1 VTRQRDSQ
9 EEGKSRPAAAVE
21 ALPNR
26 GLAFATRARP
36 MVSAANGAGNA
47 MSAVVGDKTS
57 AMSTSPHQQNGAA
70 AAAAAATADAAPT
83 AAQQVASMPP
93 RRPARR
99 MLPPPPLPPCTPYGG
114 SQCARWSLRPIR
126 RCRVGT
132 VGGASASRG
141 CRLLEP
147 QGSGLAGPRP
157 LCQPCG
163 ERGDPSCP
171 SWSRAAAPPASL
183 WPAAPPAGGG
193 RQRE

>member
-1 VTRQRDSQ
+1 MTRQRDSQ

-57 AMSTSPHQQNGAA
+57 ATSTSPHQQNGA